1 MNYSQAS
8 AGVIEQT
15 GIVNL
20 KRGHKSNATWKL
32 VNWNKKYLKGKRD
45 TRKQKI
51 LEKNLD
57 RTRRTWV
64 LTPVETHAISN
75 SGG

>member
-8 AGVIEQT
+8 TGVIEQT

-20 KRGHKSNATWKL
+20 KRKSKATWKL
-32 VNWNKKYLKGKRD
+32 VNWNKKYLKGKRE

-57 RTRRTWV
+57 RTRRT
-64 LTPVETHAISN
+64 
-75 SGG
+75 